1 MADADAPRPSPLLLR
16 TARSIRLL
24 LTLPAVVLRVLWRVP
39 AALVTMLALAVG
51 VPLLAR
57 APKLQRRV
65 VHRVCRV
72 LCAVLGLRIERSGA
86 PSQGPALLAANH
98 VSWLDTVVLVA
109 LADADGWP
117 AFVAKAEVAT
127 WPVVGPVGRR
137 LGMCF
142 IDRRNRF
149 ACYRALPAI
158 QGRLR
163 RGPVA
168 IFPEGT
174 TTIGAAVAPLHPMLF
189 ETAVREGVPV
199 QPVTLAYRTAEG
211 LPSRAAAFIG
221 DDTLLESLGRVLLQ
235 REIRTVVHWG
245 APFHAEDRRSFARGT
260 RRRLARTLAAL
271 DGAAQGSPADR
282 GHPALP
288 DALSPAAVGPGPG
301 TAAASTR
308 TA

>member
-1 MADADAPRPSPLLLR
+1 MADADALRPSPPLLR
-16 TARSIRLL
+16 TARTIRLL
-24 LTLPAVVLRVLWRVP
+24 LTLPAVALRLLWRVP
-39 AALVTMLALAVG
+39 AALAAMLVLAA
-51 VPLLAR
+51 VPLLVR
-57 APKLQRRV
+57 APALQRRV

-72 LCAVLGLRIERSGA
+72 LCAVLGLRIERRGA
-86 PSQGPALLAANH
+86 CCVGPALVAANH

-117 AFVAKAEVAT
+117 AFVAKAEVAA
-127 WPVVGPVGRR
+127 WPVIGPVGRR

-158 QGRLR
+158 QAQLR

-221 DDTLLESLGRVLLQ
+221 DDTLLGSLGRVLVQ
-235 REIRTVVHWG
+235 RELRTVVQWG
-245 APFHAEDRRSFARGT
+245 APFHAEDRRGFARGT

-271 DGAAQGSPADR
+271 DGAAQGSRADR
-282 GHPALP
+282 GMPALP
-288 DALSPAAVGPGPG
+288 DALSPAAVEPGRG

>member
-1 MADADAPRPSPLLLR
+1 MDPATLLR
-16 TARSIRLL
+16 TSPFPLRGARPFRSL
-24 LTLPAVVLRVLWRVP
+24 LTLPAVVLRMLWRVP

-51 VPLLAR
+51 VPLFAR
-57 APKLQRRV
+57 APRLQRRI

-72 LCAVLGLRIERSGA
+72 LCRVLGLRIERSGA
-86 PSQGPALLAANH
+86 PCHGPALLAANH

-117 AFVAKAEVAT
+117 AFVAKAEVAA

-137 LGMCF
+137 LGMRF

-158 QGRLR
+158 QAQLR

-221 DDTLLESLGRVLLQ
+221 DDTLLGSLGRVLVQ

-245 APFHAEDRRSFARGT
+245 SPFHAEDRRSFARGT
-260 RRRLARTLAAL
+260 RRRLERTLAAL
-271 DGAAQGSPADR
+271 DGAAQSSRAGQGR
-282 GHPALP
+282 PALS
-288 DALSPAAVGPGPG
+288 DAFSAAAVAQGPG
-301 TAAASTR
+301 TGAASTR

>member
-1 MADADAPRPSPLLLR
+1 MAHADTLPGSPHLRRAARTMHLLL
-16 TARSIRLL
+16 A
-24 LTLPAVVLRVLWRVP
+24 LPATALRVLWRVP
-39 AALVTMLALAVG
+39 AALAAMLALAVG
-51 VPLLAR
+51 VPLLTR
-57 APKLQRRV
+57 APGLQRRL
-65 VHRVCRV
+65 VHRVCRI
-72 LCAVLGLRIERSGA
+72 LCAVLGLRIERRGA
-86 PSQGPALLAANH
+86 PSPGPALLAANH
-98 VSWLDTVVLVA
+98 VSWLDTIVLVA

-117 AFVAKAEVAT
+117 AFVAKAEVAG
-127 WPVVGPVGRR
+127 WPVIGPVGRR

-149 ACYRALPAI
+149 ACYRSLPGI
-158 QGRLR
+158 QAQLR

-174 TTIGAAVAPLHPMLF
+174 TTIGDAVAPLYPMLF

-199 QPVTLAYRTAEG
+199 QPVTLAYRTADG
-211 LPSRAAAFIG
+211 CPSRAAAFIG

-260 RRRLARTLAAL
+260 GRRLGRTLAAL
-271 DGAAQGSPADR
+271 DGAAAGSRAGQGRPAPS
-282 GHPALP
+282 G
-288 DALSPAAVGPGPG
+288 LSPAAVAPGPG
-301 TAAASTR
+301 TGAASTR